1 MIDIDVAF
9 GVSMLLLFGGA
20 GFHLWKLNQDMH
32 NSSVHAWKCLAPSL
46 PTEDLCRQLAQSTL
60 RAHDRTESTIIAIIV
75 DELDSRGVT
84 YKSKR
89 M

>member
-1 MIDIDVAF
+1 MIDLGF
-9 GVSMLLLFGGA
+9 SLSMLLIFGGA
-20 GFHLWKLNQDMH
+20 GLFLWKVNADMH
-32 NSSVHAWKCLAPSL
+32 NSSVHAWERLAPSL
-46 PTEDLCRQLAQSTL
+46 PTEDLCRQLAKSTL
-60 RAHDRTESTIIAIIV
+60 RAHDRTEATIIAIIV